1 MKLNKLAK
9 DMFEVAKKRSKNG
22 KNIKT
27 DELSMLKHC
36 ATEVVEATDALIRF
50 ENKSCINPEIDNYW
64 KDFENELADVIACVL
79 IICGGNQV
87 DISKRLKECY
97 EKNKAR
103 AEGVGDKA

>member
-9 DMFEVAKKRSKNG
+9 DMFEVAEKRSKNDVH
-22 KNIKT
+22 IKT
-27 DELSMLKHC
+27 DELNMLKHC
-36 ATEVVEATDALIRF
+36 ATEVVEATDALIKF
-50 ENKSCINPEIDNYW
+50 ENTSCINPELNDRWN
-64 KDFENELADVIACVL
+64 DFENELADIIACVL

>member
-9 DMFEVAKKRSKNG
+9 DMFEVAEKRSENAKY
-22 KNIKT
+22 IKT

-36 ATEVVEATDALIRF
+36 ATEVVEATDALIKF
-50 ENKSCINPEIDNYW
+50 ENTSCINPELDDCWN
-64 KDFENELADVIACVL
+64 DFENELADIIACVL

-103 AEGVGDKA
+103 SEGVGDKA